1 MEESN
6 KRKDIRDL
14 IMEELE
20 KQDEEEK
27 EYTDKLKYIK
37 YLMFG
42 ISIGLVGGILLCK
55 FKKTK

>member
-55 FKKTK
+55 FKKTR